1 MATGSAAKRDYYE
14 VIGVKRSVTDKE
26 IKKAYRRLAREFHPD
41 LNPGNKEAERRFKEI
56 SEAYHVLS
64 TPDLRKKYDQFGH
77 RAFEAGGGPGAGFD
91 GFEFRNFD
99 PRDFGSGKGGG
110 IGDLFENLFGQR
122 RETQTSSATRGQD
135 LQYTME
141 ISFEDAAR
149 GVTTPITITRSDSC
163 SDCDG
168 SGQRPS
174 TRRQTCPDCGG
185 SGQRSGNLGFF
196 GLGQTCPR
204 CDGKGVITLEPCSRC
219 HGRGTMPTTE
229 RINVKIPP
237 GVDTGSK
244 IRVAGKGEA
253 GRKGGALGDLYIV
266 TKVRPH
272 PLYER
277 KGDNL
282 YIELPITVTEAALGA
297 SIEVQALDGQV
308 VMKVPPG
315 TQSGQTFRLSG
326 KGMPHLKGEGRGD
339 QFVRVKIVLPRNL
352 DERSQQ
358 LLRDFERLNPFNPR
372 IDTYMR

>member
-1 MATGSAAKRDYYE
+1 MAIGSTTKRDYYE
-14 VIGVKRSVTDKE
+14 ILGVKRSATEKE
-26 IKKAYRRLAREFHPD
+26 IKKAYRRQAREHHPD

-56 SEAYHVLS
+56 SEAYQVLS
-64 TPDLRKKYDQFGH
+64 NTELRKKYDQFGH
-77 RAFEAGGGPGAGFD
+77 RAFEPGSGAGSGFD
-91 GFEFRNFD
+91 GTDFTNFNVRDFEF
-99 PRDFGSGKGGG
+99 GKGGG
-110 IGDLFENLFGQR
+110 GFGDIFENLFGHR
-122 RETQTSSATRGQD
+122 RESQTRTATRGQD

-149 GVTTPITITRSDSC
+149 GVTAPISITRSDPC
-163 SDCDG
+163 PECAG
-168 SGQRPS
+168 YGQRPS
-174 TRRQTCPDCGG
+174 SRRQTCPECGG
-185 SGQRSGNLGFF
+185 SGQRQGGMGFF
-196 GLGQTCPR
+196 GLGQACTR
-204 CDGKGVITLEPCSRC
+204 CEGMGTITGEPCSRC
-219 HGRGTMPTTE
+219 HGRGVMPTTE
-229 RINVKIPP
+229 RISVKIPP

-253 GRKGGALGDLYIV
+253 GRNGAPAGDLYIL

-282 YIELPITVTEAALGA
+282 YIDVPTTVTEAALGA
-297 SIEVQALDGQV
+297 SIEVQTLDGPV
-308 VMKVPPG
+308 IMKIPPA

-358 LLRDFERLNPFNPR
+358 LLRDFERLNPYNPR
-372 IDTYMR
+372 MERP

>member
-1 MATGSAAKRDYYE
+1 MKREYYE
-14 VIGVKRSVTDKE
+14 VLGVKRSATDKE

-64 TPDLRKKYDQFGH
+64 NPELRKKYDQFGH
-77 RAFEAGGGPGAGFD
+77 RAFEAGGGPSGGFD
-91 GFEFRNFD
+91 GFDFRNID
-99 PRDFGSGKGGG
+99 PRDFNFGQGGG
-110 IGDLFENLFGQR
+110 GFGDLFENLFGQR
-122 RETQTSSATRGQD
+122 RGAQTRTADRGQD

-149 GVTTPITITRSDSC
+149 GVTAPISISRSDSC
-163 SDCDG
+163 PECG
-168 SGQRPS
+168 GFGQRPS

-185 SGQRSGNLGFF
+185 SGQRAGNLGFF
-196 GLGQTCPR
+196 GLGQPCAR
-204 CDGKGVITLEPCSRC
+204 CDGKGVMTTEPCGRC
-219 HGRGTMPTTE
+219 AGQGAIPTTE
-229 RINVKIPP
+229 RISVKIPP

-253 GRKGGALGDLYIV
+253 GRNGGSPGDLYIL

-272 PLYER
+272 SIYER

-297 SIEVQALDGQV
+297 SIEVQTLNGPV

-339 QFVRVKIVLPRNL
+339 QFVRVKIVLPQNL
-352 DERSQQ
+352 DEHSKQ
-358 LLRDFERLNPFNPR
+358 LLRDFERLNPYNPR
-372 IDTYMR
+372 METYMR

>member
-1 MATGSAAKRDYYE
+1 MATGSTAKRDYYD
-14 VIGVKRSVTDKE
+14 VLGVKRTATEKE
-26 IKKAYRRLAREFHPD
+26 LKKAYRRLAREHHPD

-64 TPDLRKKYDQFGH
+64 NAELRSKYDQLGH
-77 RAFEAGGGPGAGFD
+77 RAFEPGGGAGGGFEGFD
-91 GFEFRNFD
+91 FSNFD
-99 PRDFGSGKGGG
+99 LRDLGKGGG
-110 IGDLFENLFGQR
+110 FSDLFDNLFGQQR
-122 RETQTSSATRGQD
+122 DGQTRAPAHGQD

-149 GVTTPITITRSDSC
+149 GVTTPISITRSEPC
-163 SDCDG
+163 ADCKG
-168 SGQRPS
+168 SGQRLS
-174 TRRQTCPDCGG
+174 GRRQTCPECGG
-185 SGQRSGNLGFF
+185 SGQRREGRGLF
-196 GLGQTCPR
+196 GIGQACTR
-204 CDGKGVITLEPCSRC
+204 CEGTGMLTGEACSRC
-219 HGRGTMPTTE
+219 AGRGTLPTTE

-253 GRKGGALGDLYIV
+253 GRRGAPAGDLYIV

-272 PLYER
+272 PLYDR

-282 YIELPITVTEAALGA
+282 YMEAPITVTEAALGA
-297 SIEVQALDGQV
+297 SIEVQTLEGR
-308 VMKVPPG
+308 VMMKIPAG
-315 TQSGQTFRLSG
+315 TQSGQTFRLPN
-326 KGMPHLKGEGRGD
+326 KGMPHLKGDGCGD

-372 IDTYMR
+372 T

>member
-1 MATGSAAKRDYYE
+1 MKRDFYE
-14 VIGVKRSVTDKE
+14 VLGVKRSATDKE
-26 IKKAYRRLAREFHPD
+26 IKRAYRRLAREFHPD

-64 TPDLRKKYDQFGH
+64 NPELRKKYDQFGH
-77 RAFEAGGGPGAGFD
+77 RAFEAGGGAGTGFEGFD
-91 GFEFRNFD
+91 FRNFD
-99 PRDFGSGKGGG
+99 PRDFGFGRGGG
-110 IGDLFENLFGQR
+110 GFGDLFENLFGQGR
-122 RETQTSSATRGQD
+122 DTQTTSAGHGQD

-149 GVTTPITITRSDSC
+149 GVTTPITISRSETC
-163 SDCDG
+163 PECAG
-168 SGQRPS
+168 SGQRTS
-174 TRRQTCPDCGG
+174 ARRQACPDCGG

-196 GLGQTCPR
+196 GFGQPCPR
-204 CDGKGVITLEPCSRC
+204 CDGKGAIALEPCSRC
-219 HGRGTMPTTE
+219 RGRGAIPLTE

-253 GRKGGALGDLYIV
+253 GRNGGPPGDLYII
-266 TKVRPH
+266 TKVRSH

-282 YIELPITVTEAALGA
+282 YLDLPITVTEAALGA
-297 SIEVQALDGQV
+297 SIEVQTLEGPV
-308 VMKVPPG
+308 MMKVPPG

-339 QFVRVKIVLPRNL
+339 LFVRVKIVLPRNL
-352 DERSQQ
+352 DERSKQ
-358 LLRDFERLNPFNPR
+358 LLRDFERLNPYNPR